1 MVSESIARKV
11 LALLNEK
18 SATARA
24 IAKQSILEKQMGIG
38 KVDKAVEQYLSKWN
52 DTTRPGVLA
61 LAFEAVG
68 GNQEEVVPLQAA
80 LLFIDATMDVHDDI
94 IDESVTKKRRKTVY
108 GKLGKEATLL
118 VGDVFMVEG
127 FNYLHKAL
135 GNLSKDLRLMVM
147 DRIEDFLSEV
157 VEAHILESLLKAKK
171 CRLRPE
177 IYLQILT
184 KKAAD
189 IEGHMKVGAI
199 YGGGS
204 AREIEALSKYG
215 RNIGVLLA
223 VRTDFVDV
231 FEPTELIHR
240 LRYEVLPLP
249 VLYALRNRKKGKRIR
264 EILKRDCLSKEDCN
278 ELIELVYDTKE
289 ITLLKRHLNNL
300 KKEALLELRFLA
312 NSQAKDALRLLAAF
326 MMEDL

>member
-1 MVSESIARKV
+1 MASESIAGKV
-11 LALLNEK
+11 LVLLNEK
-18 SATARA
+18 SARARA
-24 IAKQSILEKQMGIG
+24 LVKHSILEKQMGIR
-38 KVDKAVEQYLSKWN
+38 KVDKAVEQYLSKWE

-61 LAFEAVG
+61 LACEAVG

-94 IDESVTKKRRKTVY
+94 IDESVAKKNRKTVY

-118 VGDVFMVEG
+118 VGDLFMVEG
-127 FNYLHKAL
+127 FNYLHRAL
-135 GNLSKDLRLMVM
+135 ENLPKDLRSMVM
-147 DRIEDFLSEV
+147 DGIEDCLSEV
-157 VEAHILESLLKAKK
+157 VEAHVSEALLKAKK
-171 CRLRPE
+171 WRLRPE
-177 IYLQILT
+177 TYLQILT

-223 VRTDFVDV
+223 VKTDFVDV
-231 FEPTELIHR
+231 FEPTELTHR
-240 LRYEVLPLP
+240 IKYEVLPLP
-249 VLYALRNRKKGKRIR
+249 LLYALKNRKNGKRIR
-264 EILKRDCLSKEDCN
+264 EILERDCLIKEDCN

-289 ITLLKRHLNNL
+289 IALLKQYLGYL
-300 KKEALLELRFLA
+300 KKEALRELRFLP
-312 NSQAKDALRLLAAF
+312 NGRVKNELRLLATF